1 MLYAYRPEGDH
12 LQRLPEGAPLAQAVW
27 IDLFDPT
34 PAEVAALADLGIT
47 VPDLADMEEIEI
59 SNRLYREQGY
69 DFMTVVLPGQNAANE
84 QISAPVTFIL
94 GPQRL
99 ISVRHHRPRPFETYP
114 TRADKVG
121 PGCSSATE
129 IMLGLFEDIV
139 GRLADHL
146 ENVGRILDE
155 GNRSLYAEATPPS
168 ANEMEQL
175 LRRIGRHGDL
185 VGKVRVALLTLE
197 RALGF
202 RTLML
207 DDAPQAKPKDIHA
220 KASNALLR
228 DIKSLEVHAD
238 FHTNRIAV
246 TNDVILG
253 LITISQS
260 QTTKTVSVVAV
271 IFLPPTLIASVYGM
285 NFKFMPEL
293 EWLWGYPAAIGLMVG
308 SAIGTMAF
316 FKWRRWL

>member
-1 MLYAYRPEGDH
+1 MLYAYRPEGNR
-12 LQRLPEGAPLAQAVW
+12 LQRLPETAPLSQAVW
-27 IDLFDPT
+27 IDLFDPS
-34 PAEVAALADLGIT
+34 PSEVAALAGLGIA

-59 SNRLYREQGY
+59 SNRLYREDGY
-69 DFMTVVLPGQNAANE
+69 DFMTVVLPGQNAAEE

-94 GPQRL
+94 GSNIL
-99 ISVRHHRPRPFETYP
+99 VSVRHHRPRPFETYP

-121 PGCSSATE
+121 PGCASATE
-129 IMLGLFEDIV
+129 ILLGLIEDIV

-146 ENVGRILDE
+146 ENVGRVLDE
-155 GNRSLYAEATPPS
+155 GNRSLYAETTPPN
-168 ANEMEQL
+168 AVELERL

-207 DDAPQAKPKDIHA
+207 GDSPQPKAKDAHS
-220 KASNALLR
+220 KASNSLLR

-293 EWLWGYPAAIGLMVG
+293 EWLWGYPAAIGLMLG